1 MGSLCFF
8 NSIVSQDLVGG
19 ERNIHRHLG
28 DIHRPFF
35 RHPFVVVYVV
45 RANQITAYSKVIGM
59 EHGRGQK
66 IEITGKKATNDN

>member
-1 MGSLCFF
+1 MKMGSLCFF

-19 ERNIHRHLG
+19 ERNIYRHLW

-35 RHPFVVVYVV
+35 RHPFVVIYVV
-45 RANQITAYSKVIGM
+45 RANQITAYSKVIGV

-66 IEITGKKATNDN
+66 N